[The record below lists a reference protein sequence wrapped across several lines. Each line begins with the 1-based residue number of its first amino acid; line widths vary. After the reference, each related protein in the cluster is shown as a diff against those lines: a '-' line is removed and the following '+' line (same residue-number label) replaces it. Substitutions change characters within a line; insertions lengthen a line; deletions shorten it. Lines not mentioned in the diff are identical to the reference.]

1 MVDPKVWIHENIDL
15 VLLGV
20 VGFMLLLFLLFLI
33 NTVRLKKVQKRYKTL
48 MKGLQHPNLEELL
61 FQYAHDVK
69 DLESKV
75 REVLAQQEKVLQD
88 IYLSAGPVGVVRYN
102 AFPDLGSDLSYSVAV
117 LNRAGDGVVM
127 SSIFGREESR
137 TYAKPVVAGASTYP
151 LSEEEKEAIQKAL
164 QGMK

>member
-1 MVDPKVWIHENIDL
+1 MVDPKVWIQENIDL
-15 VLLGV
+15 VFLGV

-33 NTVRLKKVQKRYKTL
+33 NTVRMKKVQKRYKTL

-61 FQYAHDVK
+61 YRYAHDVRE
-69 DLESKV
+69 LENKV
-75 REVLAQQEKVLQD
+75 RDVLAQQEKVLQD

-102 AFPDLGSDLSYSVAV
+102 AFPDLGSDLSYSVAM

-137 TYAKPVVAGASTYP
+137 TYAKPVVAGTSTYP